1 MAIDPCAEFLRSFDS
16 CLSNDN
22 FFMAI
27 AGHATKYKHSYT
39 GTRIGN
45 TSWVVKCSF
54 NSADKEFQLIDPA
67 ANALLLKQECVRS
80 IKEYAFNKLLISLD
94 PKDLLLV
101 DNMQVQCRIEDPDAG
116 NISKD

>member
-1 MAIDPCAEFLRSFDS
+1 MALAES
-16 CLSNDN
+16 
-22 FFMAI
+22 
-27 AGHATKYKHSYT
+27 GATKYKHSYT
-39 GTRIGN
+39 GTRIGR

-67 ANALLLKQECVRS
+67 ANALLLKQVDVRS

-101 DNMQVQCRIEDPDAG
+101 DNM
-116 NISKD
+116 